1 MLRDHP
7 LANHRNARPASKAA
21 ECAGEQ
27 GKLWEMHDLMLA
39 NYRQLERP
47 KLTEYAQQ
55 IGLETTAFDTCVDSD
70 RHDAGI
76 EKDLAA
82 ARQAGITAT
91 PTFLLGHVDPKS
103 GEFRPIRLL
112 RGAQG
117 FDAFKTAIDAA
128 LSDL

>member
-7 LANHRNARPASKAA
+7 LPSHANARPASKAA

-39 NYRQLERP
+39 NFRQLDRP
-47 KLTEYAQQ
+47 KLSEYAGQVG
-55 IGLETTAFDTCVDSD
+55 IDVSAFDECMASD

-91 PTFLLGHVDPKS
+91 PTFLLGHVDEES
-103 GEFRPIRLL
+103 GEFRPFRLL
-112 RGAQG
+112 RGAQ
-117 FDAFKTAIDAA
+117 AFASFKSAIDAA
-128 LSDL
+128 LNDL